1 MGSRALLALPA
12 CARGYEFGERLYELV
27 SNISP
32 LTVLVLA
39 PATDVVCPQ

>member
-1 MGSRALLALPA
+1 MGSRALLAPPA

-27 SNISP
+27 S
-32 LTVLVLA
+32 TVLVLA